1 MIDDSQIR
9 DCLIEL
15 RFVGKDDVLDSN
27 DSLFDRGIID
37 SLGIMSLVSLLV
49 SQYGIV
55 VPDEDLLPDHFD
67 SISSIA
73 RYVNNKLGS
82 VSRKRS

>member
-1 MIDDSQIR
+1 MIDDSQIK

-15 RFVGKDDVLDSN
+15 RFVGKDDILDPN

-37 SLGIMSLVSLLV
+37 SLGITALVSLLT
-49 SQYGIV
+49 SRYGIV

-67 SISSIA
+67 SMSSIA

>member
-1 MIDDSQIR
+1 MIDDAQIK

-15 RFVGKDDVLDSN
+15 RFVGEDDLLNPD
-27 DSLFDRGIID
+27 DSLFGLGIID
-37 SLGIMSLVSLLV
+37 SLGIMSLVELL
-49 SQYGIV
+49 SNRYGIV

-73 RYVNNKLGS
+73 RYVNSKLGS
-82 VSRKRS
+82 ANRKRS